1 MRRHALALALL
12 LAVTTPARA
21 DKNFEA
27 FLAGVIGA
35 VILNAAL
42 NDEAR
47 RDPPPAAPVVVKLPP
62 PPPPRRSPR
71 EQYLESCQAYGFSEK
86 YCIGIWD
93 GAPKTSN

>member
-1 MRRHALALALL
+1 MRRYALALALL

-21 DKNFEA
+21 DRNLEA

-47 RDPPPAAPVVVKLPP
+47 RDPPPVVVQA
-62 PPPPRRSPR
+62 PPPRKTPR
-71 EQYLESCQAYGFSEK
+71 QQYLESCQAYGFSEK

-93 GAPKTSN
+93 GAPKVQASN